1 MSKEIRICRE
11 HENEIPLIWTF
22 AFDGAEYWCPYCG
35 QNYGMLGAG
44 IKIEETEELK
54 KAAKYW
60 KKKTNQFLQAQST
73 LSCEAKLIK
82 GVWVNRK
89 DIPLTIIE
97 KAKKIVNNFRY
108 ESDGD

>member
-44 IKIEETEELK
+44 IKVEETEELK
-54 KAAKYW
+54 KAVKYW
-60 KKKTNQFLQAQST
+60 KKKRQINFYKLNQHLVVR
-73 LSCEAKLIK
+73 L
-82 GVWVNRK
+82 N
-89 DIPLTIIE
+89 
-97 KAKKIVNNFRY
+97 
-108 ESDGD
+108 